1 MVEAAVGE
9 VGVDEHLVAGGS
21 AAAKERHQ
29 VPVLHLEQE
38 PDLVQELA
46 HALP

>member
-1 MVEAAVGE
+1 MVEAAIGE
-9 VGVDEHLVAGGS
+9 VGIDEHLVAGGS
-21 AAAKERHQ
+21 TAAKQGHQ